1 MKWES
6 TDGWRNSQQL
16 GGGVFGGDAHHL
28 FDEMPSY
35 SGGDSAVVLRV
46 TVSQIIYPV
55 TFEVL
60 HQVYDI
66 YGAVAVQVLAVST
79 WQVKALV
86 SFMSSHDAERAWSA
100 THGRNIY
107 DGGCLLDVQHVQI
120 FPEDGV
126 ATMLTTCSTMLPSS
140 TTTRPVA
147 ESTAVA
153 SEHMFPATTT
163 SYVPSITSAAMVT
176 PVPFNET
183 KEAKADMGKVED
195 KSIKTF
201 HDMCVEIKDMI
212 NQMLETCHNN
222 KVEPTLGNDLTGVA
236 DVSCT
241 TNDLIP
247 IALEASQEADSDG
260 DDLAMEDDCV
270 EYTTVET
277 KLCPVLSINDQWM
290 DHKEKESESSMA
302 TTCT

>member
-1 MKWES
+1 
-6 TDGWRNSQQL
+6 
-16 GGGVFGGDAHHL
+16 
-28 FDEMPSY
+28 
-35 SGGDSAVVLRV
+35 
-46 TVSQIIYPV
+46 
-55 TFEVL
+55 
-60 HQVYDI
+60 
-66 YGAVAVQVLAVST
+66 
-79 WQVKALV
+79 
-86 SFMSSHDAERAWSA
+86 
-100 THGRNIY
+100 
-107 DGGCLLDVQHVQI
+107 
-120 FPEDGV
+120 
-126 ATMLTTCSTMLPSS
+126 MLPSS
-140 TTTRPVA
+140 ATTRPVA

-153 SEHMFPATTT
+153 SERMFPATTA
-163 SYVPSITSAAMVT
+163 SYVPSITSAAMLT

-183 KEAKADMGKVED
+183 EEAKADMGKVED

-212 NQMLETCHNN
+212 NQMLETCHNS

-247 IALEASQEADSDG
+247 IALEASQEADGDG

-290 DHKEKESESSMA
+290 DHKEKASFDMYL
-302 TTCT
+302 TCCQGQYVGFLFLNLAID

>member
-1 MKWES
+1 
-6 TDGWRNSQQL
+6 
-16 GGGVFGGDAHHL
+16 
-28 FDEMPSY
+28 
-35 SGGDSAVVLRV
+35 
-46 TVSQIIYPV
+46 
-55 TFEVL
+55 
-60 HQVYDI
+60 
-66 YGAVAVQVLAVST
+66 
-79 WQVKALV
+79 
-86 SFMSSHDAERAWSA
+86 
-100 THGRNIY
+100 
-107 DGGCLLDVQHVQI
+107 
-120 FPEDGV
+120 
-126 ATMLTTCSTMLPSS
+126 MLTTCSTMLPSS
-140 TTTRPVA
+140 ATTRPVA

-153 SEHMFPATTT
+153 SERMFPATTA
-163 SYVPSITSAAMVT
+163 SYVPSITSAAMLT

-183 KEAKADMGKVED
+183 EEAKADMGKVED

-212 NQMLETCHNN
+212 NQMLETCHNS

-247 IALEASQEADSDG
+247 IALEASQEADGDG

-290 DHKEKESESSMA
+290 DHKEKASFDMYL
-302 TTCT
+302 TCCQGQYVGFLFLNLAID